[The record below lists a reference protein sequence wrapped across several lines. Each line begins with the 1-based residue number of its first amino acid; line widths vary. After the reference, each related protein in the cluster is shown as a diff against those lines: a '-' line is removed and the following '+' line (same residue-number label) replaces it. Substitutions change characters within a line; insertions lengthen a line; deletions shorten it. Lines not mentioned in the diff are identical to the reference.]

1 MIPIHWVLWNVP
13 KKMEVQFIL
22 LHNFFVSVEMLR
34 FSSRRK
40 KCTKSIKSSPSWVTR
55 GHLGHFRCRSLGQV
69 QHLSRFPK
77 RNDPGKVLSQEGGE
91 GEKSPPIQSV
101 AKWCKSMLE
110 IMTLCLWRCFHLDKW
125 IVHQNRDYLEK
136 DPTLAMEA
144 TPRVATNCSIPEF
157 SRLQS
162 CPVEILKGIHPDTKC
177 GEYGVIK
184 KHLGHDKRTGEG
196 SMATEDSQGSRSR
209 SWQKVN

>member
-1 MIPIHWVLWNVP
+1 MSL
-13 KKMEVQFIL
+13 KKWKSNSYYCTTFL
-22 LHNFFVSVEMLR
+22 SVWKCVR

-40 KCTKSIKSSPSWVTR
+40 KNAPKASKAA
-55 GHLGHFRCRSLGQV
+55 HLGSLEAIWGTSV
-69 QHLSRFPK
+69 VEAW
-77 RNDPGKVLSQEGGE
+77 GKCSICQDFQNETIQAMLSQEGGE

-101 AKWCKSMLE
+101 AIWCKSMLE
-110 IMTLCLWRCFHLDKW
+110 ITTLCLWRCFHLDKW
-125 IVHQNRDYLEK
+125 ILHQNRDYLEK